1 MKQLCA
7 VLMLFLGFGSLVSR
21 ADIVV
26 LRDGKS
32 YSGSYTASASRTIN
46 FRDAHGIRYSFPV
59 ADVQTIVFSNLGDHL
74 SLRNGHSYSGTWVGV
89 TTLAFQ
95 GANGVGYMFPLRDVS
110 SLIFSGPEG
119 AQPSEA
125 TATQAP
131 AQASYAGNYN
141 AAAPAAADVAMQSG
155 TSAPPSTYAQNQP
168 MQNQPM
174 QSQPQLQRRNS
185 STAGTGTWSSNNSSL
200 VIPSGSQIVV
210 RTDVT
215 IDSTANNGQQFY
227 PARIQQD
234 VMDGNGNVAIPA
246 GTSAQLQILNTATSN
261 TGGSSQSG
269 PLTLDL
275 YSVTVNG
282 RQYRVD
288 TSSVTDT
295 AKSGI
300 GMNLKTGEYAGG
312 GGALGALL
320 GAAFGGGKGAGIGA
334 LVGAGGGVLTQ
345 GLTHGKQVKIPA
357 ETTLTFQLVQTL
369 VLH

>member
-1 MKQLCA
+1 MKKLCA
-7 VLMLFLGFGSLVSR
+7 VLLLVIGFGSLVSR

-32 YSGSYTASASRTIN
+32 YSGSYTASAGKTIN
-46 FRDAHGIRYSFPV
+46 FRDAQGIRYSFPV

-74 SLRNGHSYSGTWVGV
+74 SLRNGHSYSGTWLGV

-95 GANGVGYMFPLRDVS
+95 GANGVGYVFPLRDVS
-110 SLIFSGPEG
+110 TLIFSSPE
-119 AQPSEA
+119 AVQASA
-125 TATQAP
+125 STAAQAP
-131 AQASYAGNYN
+131 YAGNYN
-141 AAAPAAADVAMQSG
+141 SAAPMAANAAMQADS
-155 TSAPPSTYAQNQP
+155 SAPPANYAQA
-168 MQNQPM
+168 
-174 QSQPQLQRRNS
+174 QSGQAQPQLQRRNS
-185 STAGTGTWSSNNSSL
+185 HTVGMGTWPSNNTAL

-210 RTDVT
+210 RTDVA

-227 PARIQQD
+227 PAKIEQD
-234 VMDGNGNVAIPA
+234 VMDGNGNVAIAA
-246 GTSAQLQILNTATSN
+246 GTGAQLQILNTATSN
-261 TGGSSQSG
+261 TGGSAQSG
-269 PLTLDL
+269 PLMLDL
-275 YSVTVNG
+275 YSVNVNG
-282 RQYRVD
+282 KQYRVD
-288 TSSVTDT
+288 TSSVTDS

-345 GLTHGKQVKIPA
+345 ALTHGKQVKIPA

-369 VLH
+369 VLHQ

>member
-1 MKQLCA
+1 MKRLCA
-7 VLMLFLGFGSLVSR
+7 VLLLVFGFGSLVSR

-32 YSGSYTASASRTIN
+32 YSGNYTASAGKTIN
-46 FRDAHGIRYSFPV
+46 FRDAQGIRYSFPV

-95 GANGVGYMFPLRDVS
+95 GANGVGYVFPLRDVS
-110 SLIFSGPEG
+110 TLIFSGPE
-119 AQPSEA
+119 AVQPAASPA
-125 TATQAP
+125 AQAP
-131 AQASYAGNYN
+131 AQAPYAGNYN
-141 AAAPAAADVAMQSG
+141 NAAPMATNTANPTMQADS
-155 TSAPPSTYAQNQP
+155 SAPPSTYAQTQP
-168 MQNQPM
+168 EPT
-174 QSQPQLQRRNS
+174 QPQLQRRNS
-185 STAGTGTWSSNNSSL
+185 DTVGMGTWPSSNTAL

-210 RTDVT
+210 RTDVA
-215 IDSTANNGQQFY
+215 IDSTLDNGQQFY
-227 PARIQQD
+227 PAQIQQD
-234 VMDGNGNVAIPA
+234 VMDGNGNVAIAA
-246 GTSAQLQILNTATSN
+246 GTGAQLQILNSATSN
-261 TGGSSQSG
+261 TGSSAQSG
-269 PLTLDL
+269 PLMLDL
-275 YSVTVNG
+275 YSVNVNG

-295 AKSGI
+295 AKTGI
-300 GMNLKTGEYAGG
+300 GMNRTTGEYAGG

-334 LVGAGGGVLTQ
+334 LVGAGGGVLAQ

-369 VLH
+369 VLHQ

>member
-1 MKQLCA
+1 MFGL
-7 VLMLFLGFGSLVSR
+7 GSLVSR

-32 YSGSYTASASRTIN
+32 YSGSYTASSSKTIN
-46 FRDAHGIRYSFPV
+46 FRDAQGIRYSFPV
-59 ADVQTIVFSNLGDHL
+59 ADVQTIVFSNVGDHL

-89 TTLAFQ
+89 TTIAFQ
-95 GANGVGYMFPLRDVS
+95 GANGVGYVFPLRDVS
-110 SLIFSGPEG
+110 TLIFSGPEAVQPAASPA
-119 AQPSEA
+119 AQA
-125 TATQAP
+125 QAP
-131 AQASYAGNYN
+131 YAGNYN
-141 AAAPAAADVAMQSG
+141 NAAPVAANAANAAMQNDSAAPA
-155 TSAPPSTYAQNQP
+155 STYAQAQP
-168 MQNQPM
+168 EQA
-174 QSQPQLQRRNS
+174 QPQLQRRNS
-185 STAGTGTWSSNNSSL
+185 HTVGTGNWPSNNTNTAL

-210 RTDVT
+210 RTDVA
-215 IDSTANNGQQFY
+215 IDSTADNGKQFY
-227 PARIQQD
+227 PAQIQQD

-246 GTSAQLQILNTATSN
+246 GTGAQLQILNTATSN

-269 PLTLDL
+269 PLMLDL
-275 YSVTVNG
+275 YSVNVNG
-282 RQYRVD
+282 KQYRVD
-288 TSSVTDT
+288 TSSVSDS

-345 GLTHGKQVKIPA
+345 ALTHGKQVKIPA

-369 VLH
+369 VLHP

>member
-1 MKQLCA
+1 MKKLCA
-7 VLMLFLGFGSLVSR
+7 VLLLVIGFGSLVSR

-32 YSGSYTASASRTIN
+32 YSGSYTANAGRTIN
-46 FRDAHGIRYSFPV
+46 FRDAQGIRYSFPV

-74 SLRNGHSYSGTWVGV
+74 SLRNGHAYSGTWVGV

-95 GANGVGYMFPLRDVS
+95 GANGVGYVFPLRDVS
-110 SLIFSGPEG
+110 TLIFSGPE
-119 AQPSEA
+119 AVQASAP
-125 TATQAP
+125 TAVQAP
-131 AQASYAGNYN
+131 MQAPYAGNYN
-141 AAAPAAADVAMQSG
+141 AAAPIAANAANATMQADS
-155 TSAPPSTYAQNQP
+155 SAPPSTYAQNQP
-168 MQNQPM
+168 EQG
-174 QSQPQLQRRNS
+174 QPQLQRRNS
-185 STAGTGTWSSNNSSL
+185 HTVGRGTSPSNNTAI

-210 RTDVT
+210 RTDVA

-227 PARIQQD
+227 SAQIQQD

-246 GTSAQLQILNTATSN
+246 GTGAQLQILNTATSN

-269 PLTLDL
+269 PLMLDL

-288 TSSVTDT
+288 TSSVTDS
-295 AKSGI
+295 AKTGI

-320 GAAFGGGKGAGIGA
+320 GAAFGGGMGAGIGA

-345 GLTHGKQVKIPA
+345 ALTHGKQVKIPA

-369 VLH
+369 VLHQ

>member
-1 MKQLCA
+1 MKNLCA
-7 VLMLFLGFGSLVSR
+7 VLLLVFGFGSLVSR

-32 YSGSYTASASRTIN
+32 YSGTYTASAGRTIN
-46 FRDAHGIRYSFPV
+46 FRDAQGIRYSFPV

-95 GANGVGYMFPLRDVS
+95 GANGVGYVFPLRDVS
-110 SLIFSGPEG
+110 TLIFSDPE
-119 AQPSEA
+119 AVQPSA
-125 TATQAP
+125 STAAQAP
-131 AQASYAGNYN
+131 YAGNYN
-141 AAAPAAADVAMQSG
+141 TAAPVAANAAMQADS
-155 TSAPPSTYAQNQP
+155 SAPPSTYAQTQP
-168 MQNQPM
+168 EQAQPT
-174 QSQPQLQRRNS
+174 LQRRNS
-185 STAGTGTWSSNNSSL
+185 QTVGMGTWPSNNTAL

-210 RTDVT
+210 RTDVA
-215 IDSTANNGQQFY
+215 IDSATDNGQQFY
-227 PARIQQD
+227 PAQIEQD
-234 VMDGNGNVAIPA
+234 VMDGNGNVAIAA
-246 GTSAQLQILNTATSN
+246 GTGAQLQILNSATSN
-261 TGGSSQSG
+261 TGGSAQSG
-269 PLTLDL
+269 PLMLDL
-275 YSVTVNG
+275 YSVNVNG

-295 AKSGI
+295 AKTGI
-300 GMNLKTGEYAGG
+300 GMNRTTGEYAGG

-334 LVGAGGGVLTQ
+334 LVGAGGGVLAQ

-369 VLH
+369 VLHP